1 MSDPIGLVSGAGGG
15 LQGQQLTGLPKITAP
30 IAPADRT
37 DQVDQD
43 QGSFKDMLLK
53 QLQEVNQLQQE
64 AADAVE
70 DLQTG
75 KRTDVDSVI
84 IATRKAD
91 LAFQMLLQVRNQVID
106 AYNEVKQ
113 TRV

>member
-1 MSDPIGLVSGAGGG
+1 MSDPIGLVSSANGG
-15 LQGQQLTGLPKITAP
+15 LKGPQSLQGPNAARAID
-30 IAPADRT
+30 PAD
-37 DQVDQD
+37 QVGSED
-43 QGSFKDMLLK
+43 GSFKDLLLK

-70 DLQTG
+70 DLETG
-75 KRTDVDSVI
+75 KRNDVDNVI
-84 IATRKAD
+84 IATEKAD
-91 LAFQMLLQVRNQVID
+91 LAFQMLLQVRNQVIE